1 MTTTRRVLAVA
12 ALAVL
17 AVPVAP
23 PALVAQTTSRVLVRF
38 GMVTDVHF
46 ADIDPNGARTYRE
59 SDRKL
64 AECVSVTNDR
74 RVDFLIE
81 LGDFKD
87 QDQAPQEARTLG
99 FLRHIESV
107 LAGFKGPRYHVM
119 GNHDV
124 DSVSKAQFLSIAT
137 SGAAAPGQAHYA
149 FVQKGVRF
157 VVLDADHK
165 ADGSDYD
172 RGNFGWDDA
181 NIDAA
186 QLAWIERTLAFSREP
201 VVVFIHQQLDGEGA
215 YYVKNAPAVRR
226 LLEAPGNVLGVFQGH
241 RHEGAYSVINGIP
254 YYTLKGV
261 IEGSGPDAN
270 AYAIVEVRDDGS
282 VWVTGYRRAVS
293 QGFRAETTPPGRMRR
308 GR

>member
-1 MTTTRRVLAVA
+1 MSTTRR
-12 ALAVL
+12 ALAPAILVVL
-17 AVPVAP
+17 SVCAGP
-23 PALVAQTTSRVLVRF
+23 PALVAQTSSRELVRF

-46 ADIDPNGARTYRE
+46 ADIDPNGARTYRD

-64 AECVSVTNDR
+64 AECVSVMNDR
-74 RVDFLIE
+74 QVDFLVE

-107 LAGFKGPRYHVM
+107 FAGFKGPRYHVM

-124 DSVSKAQFLSIAT
+124 DSLSKAQFLSIAQ
-137 SGAAAPGQAHYA
+137 SGAGASGEAHYA
-149 FVQKGVRF
+149 FTQKGVRF
-157 VVLDADHK
+157 IVLDADHK

-172 RGNFGWDDA
+172 RGNFDWGDA

-186 QLAWIERTLAFSREP
+186 QLAWLERTLAAAGEP
-201 VVVFIHQQLDGEGA
+201 AVVFIHQQLDGEGA

-226 LLEAPGNVLGVFQGH
+226 VLEASGRVLAVFQGH

-270 AYAIVEVRDDGS
+270 AYAIVEVREDGTL
-282 VWVTGYRRAVS
+282 WVTGYRKAVS
-293 QGFRAETTPPGRMRR
+293 QGFRAVPALSGNAR

>member
-1 MTTTRRVLAVA
+1 MSTIRRALAPA
-12 ALAVL
+12 ILAVL
-17 AVPVAP
+17 AASAGP
-23 PALVAQTTSRVLVRF
+23 PALVAQISSRELVRF

-64 AECVSVTNDR
+64 AECVSVMNDR
-74 RVDFLIE
+74 QVDFLVE

-107 LAGFKGPRYHVM
+107 FAGFKGPRYHVM

-124 DSVSKAQFLSIAT
+124 DSLSKAQFLSIAQ
-137 SGAAAPGQAHYA
+137 SGAGAAGEAHYA
-149 FVQKGVRF
+149 FAQKGVRF
-157 VVLDADHK
+157 IVLDADHK

-172 RGNFGWDDA
+172 RGNFDWGDA

-186 QLAWIERTLAFSREP
+186 QLAWLERTLASAGEP
-201 VVVFIHQQLDGEGA
+201 AVVFIHQQLDGEGA

-226 LLEAPGNVLGVFQGH
+226 ALEASGHVLAVFQGH

-261 IEGSGPDAN
+261 IEGSGPAAN
-270 AYAIVEVRDDGS
+270 AYATVEVREDGT
-282 VWVTGYRRAVS
+282 VWVTGYGKAVS
-293 QGFRAETTPPGRMRR
+293 QGFRSVPALSGHA
-308 GR
+308 G

>member
-1 MTTTRRVLAVA
+1 MTTTRRILAVA

-23 PALVAQTTSRVLVRF
+23 PAIVAQTTSRVLVRF

-46 ADIDPNGARTYRE
+46 ADINPNGARSYRE

-64 AECVSVTNDR
+64 AECVSVMNDR
-74 RVDFLIE
+74 RVDFLVE

-87 QDQAPQEARTLG
+87 QDQVPNEARTLG

-107 LAGFKGPRYHVM
+107 LALFKGPRYHVM

-124 DSVSKAQFLSIAT
+124 DSLSKAQFLSIARSPAET
-137 SGAAAPGQAHYA
+137 PGQAHHSFA
-149 FVQKGVRF
+149 QKGVRF

-172 RGNFGWDDA
+172 RGNFDWGDA

-186 QLAWIERTLAFSREP
+186 QLAWLERTLASSREP
-201 VVVFIHQQLDGEGA
+201 AVLFIHQQLDGEGA
-215 YYVKNAPAVRR
+215 YYVKNAAAVRSI
-226 LLEAPGNVLGVFQGH
+226 LEAPGNVLAVFQGH

-261 IEGSGPDAN
+261 IEGIGPDAN
-270 AYAIVEVRDDGS
+270 AYAIVDVRDDGS

-293 QGFRAETTPPGRMRR
+293 QGFRAVTTPPGPAR
-308 GR
+308 